1 MLAETEYQKDRVER
15 KLQKVRISLMRNPLF
30 ARMSGI
36 LMLGNV
42 SILDSI
48 PTAATNGRDEVYG
61 RAFIEAMNEKML
73 GYVVVHENMHKALR
87 HLTTWQKLF
96 KENPSLCNQACDYV
110 INLIITDM
118 DPTENSI
125 AFPRDKAGKRIGR
138 YDVRFRG
145 MHTKQV
151 FDILKKEQEE
161 GSCSGKPG
169 DQPGNGG
176 GGQPQSFDEHDW
188 EGASELTEP
197 EKEQLSKD
205 IDRAIRQGEQAAKR
219 AGNAAGNL
227 GRELSDM
234 QEPQVDWREQL
245 REFVTSICSAKDAS
259 SWRRTN
265 RRFISE
271 DVYLPSLVGERVGP
285 ILIGADASGSVSQI
299 QLTAGLTE
307 AVSIA
312 NNVRPERIDLL
323 YWDGFVASHEVYDTG
338 NMSDMA
344 TSTRPQ
350 GGGGTS
356 PRCVQEYIKDKK
368 LEPMCIVI
376 LTDGEISDWGDDWKS
391 PILWVIVN
399 DNKNIYAPMGKT
411 IHIKE

>member
-1 MLAETEYQKDRVER
+1 MLAEPEVKDRAER

-36 LMLGNV
+36 LMLGSV
-42 SILDSI
+42 SIDDDM

-61 RAFIEAMNEKML
+61 RAFIEAMNAKML
-73 GYVVVHENMHKALR
+73 GYVVMHENMHKALR

-118 DPTENSI
+118 DPAENFI
-125 AFPRDKAGKRIGR
+125 AFPRDSTGQRIGL
-138 YDVRFRG
+138 YDEAFRG
-145 MHTKQV
+145 LHTKQV
-151 FDILKKEQEE
+151 FDILKKKER
-161 GSCSGKPG
+161 GKEPG
-169 DQPGNGG
+169 GEK
-176 GGQPQSFDEHDW
+176 SFDEHDW
-188 EGASELTEP
+188 EGASELTE
-197 EKEQLSKD
+197 KEQEQLGKD

-219 AGNAAGNL
+219 AGNAAGGL

-234 QEPQVDWREQL
+234 QEPQVDWRGQL
-245 REFVTSICSAKDAS
+245 QEFVTSVCASKDAS
-259 SWRRTN
+259 SWRRIN
-265 RRFISE
+265 RRFVSE

-285 ILIGADASGSVSQI
+285 ILIGADTSGSVSAK
-299 QLTAGLTE
+299 QLTVCLSE
-307 AVSIA
+307 AVGIA
-312 NNVRPERIDLL
+312 NIVRPERIDLL
-323 YWDGFVASHEVYDTG
+323 YWDGFVASHEVYDMG
-338 NMSDMA
+338 NMADMA

-356 PRCVQEYIKDKK
+356 PRCVQEYIKEKK
-368 LEPMCIVI
+368 LEPACIII

-399 DNKNIYAPMGKT
+399 EGRTIYAPMGKT
-411 IHIKE
+411 IHIKEQG